1 MFWRSWKGQIIRAI
15 VIRGRPQTWR
25 QIRDATRLRSESL
38 NIALDELL
46 GMAIVGK
53 RKAGTYSVSRH
64 IYKEY
69 KTFLNA
75 HVLFHDEL
83 LSECLGRIK
92 KKLKMRIQTDKPQY
106 VLNVNE
112 EEYCKDLIPKY
123 AYLVPELHKEDITS
137 EIKEEEIKN
146 RPTYETETYLV
157 ISIPF
162 VGYSHFLKCQ
172 PSNYDQDPPM
182 GIIEESRIILKY
194 KISDFDKNR
203 IEEIYNQ
210 DIEKIEKYLQ
220 WVKIDLVQH
229 NSWIEENVKKLL
241 TQRKKKLKK
250 DEDLLKSLG
259 LPKRKT
265 SEISQKLIS
274 DDEKGLDWDFFVC
287 HASEDKKSIVR
298 ELAEKLCKNG
308 YKVWYDEFT
317 LKLGD
322 SLRQKIDYGLA
333 HSRYGIVVLS
343 VNFFEK
349 EWPQKELDGLV
360 AKERKEK
367 KVILPIWHG
376 VTKED
381 VEKFSPILAGRLAA
395 STSKGLD
402 YVIGE
407 IIKAIE

>member
-1 MFWRSWKGQIIRAI
+1 MG
-15 VIRGRPQTWR
+15 
-25 QIRDATRLRSESL
+25 
-38 NIALDELL
+38 IAEKSDD
-46 GMAIVGK
+46 
-53 RKAGTYSVSRH
+53 GTYRVRYE
-64 IYKEY
+64 IYNEY

-92 KKLKMRIQTDKPQY
+92 LNLEMRIQTDKPQY

-112 EEYCKDLIPKY
+112 EEYCKDLISQFT
-123 AYLVPELHKEDITS
+123 YLVPELHKEDISS
-137 EIKEEEIKN
+137 ETKEEEIEN

-162 VGYSHFLKCQ
+162 VGYSHFFKCQ
-172 PSNYDQDPPM
+172 PSNYDQDPPI
-182 GIIEESRIILKY
+182 GIVEESRILLRY
-194 KISDFDKNR
+194 KVSDIDKNR
-203 IEEIYNQ
+203 IEEIYKQ

-229 NSWIEENVKKLL
+229 NSWIEANVKKLL
-241 TQRKKKLKK
+241 AQRKRKLEK
-250 DEDLLKSLG
+250 DEDLLTSLG
-259 LPKRKT
+259 LPKRKAL
-265 SEISQKLIS
+265 EISQKSIL

-287 HASEDKKSIVR
+287 HASEDKESIVR
-298 ELAEKLCKNG
+298 ELAEKLRENG
-308 YKVWYDEFT
+308 FKVWYDEFT

-322 SLRQKIDYGLA
+322 SLRQKIDNGLA
-333 HSRYGIVVLS
+333 NSRYGLVVLS
-343 VNFFEK
+343 VNFFKK

-360 AKERKEK
+360 ARERREK

-376 VTKED
+376 VTREN

-395 STSKGLD
+395 STDKGLD
-402 YVIGE
+402 YVIGK